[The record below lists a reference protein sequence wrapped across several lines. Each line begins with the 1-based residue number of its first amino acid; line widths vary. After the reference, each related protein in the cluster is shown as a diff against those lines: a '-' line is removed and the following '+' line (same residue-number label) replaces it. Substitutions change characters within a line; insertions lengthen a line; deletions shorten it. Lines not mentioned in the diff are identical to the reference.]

1 MHNEMRELAL
11 KMARILD
18 KKGALYIEILEVTH
32 LTSITDY
39 FLIASGRNRK
49 PNTRQA

>member
-18 KKGALYIEILEVTH
+18 KKGALDIVF
-32 LTSITDY
+32 DR
-39 FLIASGRNRK
+39 A
-49 PNTRQA
+49 

>member
-18 KKGALYIEILEVTH
+18 KKGALDIVFGEV
-32 LTSITDY
+32 D
-39 FLIASGRNRK
+39 R
-49 PNTRQA
+49 